1 MARMEAREQ
10 WDNTINYNM
19 KIKQLNNYNF
29 MFSKPVF
36 QNMGKIDIFRELKR
50 DLLKEIL
57 KGTLTSDSLKG
68 DLNIRRNGDQRKSE
82 PVVTA

>member
-1 MARMEAREQ
+1 MARMGAREQ
-10 WDNTINYNM
+10 WNNIINYM

-50 DLLKEIL
+50 DSLKEIL
-57 KGTLTSDSLKG
+57 KDILTRDSLKG
-68 DLNIRRNGDQRKSE
+68 DLNVRRNGDQRKPE
-82 PVVTA
+82 LVVTAN

>member
-1 MARMEAREQ
+1 
-10 WDNTINYNM
+10 M

>member
-29 MFSKPVF
+29 MFSKQVF
-36 QNMGKIDIFRELKR
+36 QNMGKIDTFREL
-50 DLLKEIL
+50 EI
-57 KGTLTSDSLKG
+57 
-68 DLNIRRNGDQRKSE
+68 R
-82 PVVTA
+82 